1 MKITAIS
8 RSLFPGLAL
17 VVAAFVLL
25 STGNLAFAQT
35 EQMPAPVI
43 GVVETDRILQESLAA
58 RGVRLEREKYMNQY
72 QAQVQETESELRSE
86 DQELSQQRSVL
97 APEVFAQRAQG
108 FQQKLADFQLQVRDK
123 QERLDFA
130 FQQAM
135 QEIGNAMVVVSREV
149 AQERGINVVMARNQ
163 VLIAD
168 PSMDITNA
176 VLEKLNQRLASVV
189 FQDPE
194 TLQRQ
199 GQAPEAGGAAGG

>member
-1 MKITAIS
+1 MKTIS
-8 RSLFPGLAL
+8 KLRTIFSALLF
-17 VVAAFVLL
+17 AAATFALL
-25 STGNLAFAQT
+25 SSGTTAFAQV
-35 EQMPAPVI
+35 EQLPAPVI
-43 GVVETDRILQESLAA
+43 GVVDADRVLQESLAA
-58 RGVRLEREKYMNQY
+58 KGVRLEREKYVNQY
-72 QAQVQETESELRSE
+72 QAQVKETESQLRAE
-86 DQELSQQRSVL
+86 DQDLSQQRSVL

-108 FQQKLADFQLQVRDK
+108 FQQKLADFQVQVRDK

-149 AQERGINVVMARNQ
+149 AQERGINVVLARNQ

-199 GQAPEAGGAAGG
+199 GQAPPADGAAGG